1 MKKIFVLLMLSSMLP
16 LCAMEQEACGEA
28 RFAEAEWEVY
38 IKDLQ
43 GQLAALKLDERV
55 ADPYACIL
63 KDARAGIL
71 PNAKIV
77 LQVVQRELNNMA
89 SDATLPHS
97 VSAPA
102 EIGAGGATVVAANG
116 DGAGSQGGGFTKP
129 KKGILKPPP
138 TEVRKKGKEGRRISF
153 VEIVDVTVFSEDER
167 VEDLLPESSGE
178 DEDSEDGS
186 SDSSVSD
193 GQSSGEEGDA
203 SSKNRETV
211 LLSDTGTE
219 KCDVPSLWS
228 RIYKLRE
235 KKIDVTYLEDALD
248 APDAKIDDIEATI
261 AAREA
266 EFGQSS
272 SEEEEEDLSSGEE
285 DGERAEVAASGAWP
299 RDEERDVSSS
309 DEDVLPRWAMKSRD
323 GDEVLASAA
332 QDAEV
337 ERRDG
342 DAPVDED
349 AEQEEGG
356 DDELGVV
363 APVADETASDTD
375 EEEEAAEERDSEIA
389 ALDLAL
395 PFSPLAHVDV
405 ADERDEEH
413 SGDSDIEASFSTDES
428 ESVEENIVDGP
439 PAPAPSPEE
448 PSDDVADEGDAYEK
462 AGGRI
467 GDLDAADEHDAEADC
482 VRIEKQTELAGRLGR
497 LRERSVEVAD
507 LWNRLGREETD
518 LAVLEKEIAALEAGP
533 ERGASISPLPS
544 PGGKVGTVPVDV
556 GRGWLKRAV
565 QLPVLGKVAGV
576 TFGAFVIGGFTH
588 RHVRTRRAQGKPT
601 IFDRMWSTS
610 KQWKEKAERLVRR
623 S

>member
-1 MKKIFVLLMLSSMLP
+1 MKKFFMLLVLSSILP

-102 EIGAGGATVVAANG
+102 EIGAGGATVVVANG

-138 TEVRKKGKEGRRISF
+138 AEVRKKGKEGRRISF

-375 EEEEAAEERDSEIA
+375 EEEEAAEERD
-389 ALDLAL
+389 
-395 PFSPLAHVDV
+395 
-405 ADERDEEH
+405 EEH
-413 SGDSDIEASFSTDES
+413 SGDSDVEAGSLS
-428 ESVEENIVDGP
+428 EEDIISGP

-448 PSDDVADEGDAYEK
+448 PSDDVADEGDALPVVDPAREEEEAGEPEVAAPAASVVAAYEED
-462 AGGRI
+462 GGII
-467 GDLDAADEHDAEADC
+467 GDLDVPVDEAARA
-482 VRIEKQTELAGRLGR
+482 RIEKQLELADRLGR

-507 LWNRLGREETD
+507 LWSSLGGEGTD
-518 LAVLEKEIAALEAGP
+518 LAALEKEIGALEAGP
-533 ERGASISPLPS
+533 EREASISPSSSL
-544 PGGKVGTVPVDV
+544 GGKAGTAPADV

-576 TFGAFVIGGFTH
+576 TFGAFVIGGLTH

-610 KQWKEKAERLVRR
+610 KQWKKKAERLVRR